1 MEIIRHAAIEKDFK
15 KLKRFPAPKE
25 SLEAWER
32 LFCLKGI
39 NETPGMKAYDKF
51 RDLKVYKARV
61 VPLKEN
67 CGKSDGYR
75 VVFQL
80 LENEKYEIM
89 AFSRHGIH
97 HSEQDLIAL
106 VKERISYA

>member
-1 MEIIRHAAIEKDFK
+1 MDIVRHAAIEKDFK
-15 KLKRFPAPKE
+15 KLKRFPAPKG

-39 NETPGMKAYDKF
+39 HETPGMKAYDKF
-51 RDLKVYKARV
+51 KDLKIYKARV

-75 VVFQL
+75 VVFES
-80 LENEKYEIM
+80 LENGKYKVL

-97 HSEQDLIAL
+97 RSEQDLIML
-106 VKERISYA
+106 VKERIAYE